1 MQLRDGAHD
10 LVATVV
16 IAQPR
21 PGSFDHAIAGKH
33 VVQVLSR
40 FGYEVRLHD
49 LYAEGFDPLIGAAE
63 IDTTIRSPG
72 PDNPLLAAHQR
83 DLSASDTLVVV
94 HPNWWG
100 KPPAMMAGW
109 IDRVLAPGVV
119 YRLSRGEKEPELLL
133 RLREVIVVNT
143 SDTPA
148 ERERDRFGDPL
159 QAIWGRCVNEY
170 LGAERFTRLVFGPV
184 SASDDAQRRGW
195 LGQLDILASTGR
207 PYRAS
212 DQGDQRQEPS

>member
-1 MQLRDGAHD
+1 
-10 LVATVV
+10 
-16 IAQPR
+16 
-21 PGSFDHAIAGKH
+21 
-33 VVQVLSR
+33 
-40 FGYEVRLHD
+40 
-49 LYAEGFDPLIGAAE
+49 
-63 IDTTIRSPG
+63 
-72 PDNPLLAAHQR
+72 
-83 DLSASDTLVVV
+83 VVV